1 MNELLKNFEIAGVKT
16 GASNGKISKYLNL
29 VQDFSYTNKSQQ
41 ILWSADVPKITNMT
55 PSVIEEAPNGNLI
68 SYDVY
73 TRLMKDR
80 VMFIGHP
87 IMTEITNIAIA
98 QILFLEM
105 TDKKKDIIM
114 YLNSQGGDVNAGLS
128 LYNVMDYVE
137 PDVSTV
143 AIGMAASMGAVL
155 LSCGAKGKR
164 YGLLD
169 SKIMIHQ
176 PSGGMQGKSD
186 DMTVQYEQ
194 LVLVKKRLYDIL
206 AEKSSQTYEEI
217 LEKSKLD
224 YWMSSEE
231 AKNEGFIDEVL
242 IKRK

>member
-1 MNELLKNFEIAGVKT
+1 MNELLKSFEKSSFEIGT
-16 GASNGKISKYLNL
+16 SNRKISKYLNL
-29 VQDFSYTNKSQQ
+29 VQDFSYKSTP
-41 ILWSADVPKITNMT
+41 PKITNMT

-87 IMTEITNIAIA
+87 IMTEVTNIAIA

-105 TDKKKDIIM
+105 ADKKKDIVM
-114 YLNSQGGDVNAGLS
+114 YLNTPGGDVNAGLS

-137 PDVSTV
+137 PDVNTV
-143 AIGMAASMGAVL
+143 VVGMAASMGAVL
-155 LSCGAKGKR
+155 LSCGQKGKR

-169 SKIMIHQ
+169 SKVMIHQ

-186 DMTVQYEQ
+186 DMEVSFEQ
-194 LVLVKKRLYDIL
+194 LQLVKKRLYDIL
-206 AEKSSQTYEEI
+206 AEKSGQTYDEI
-217 LEKSKLD
+217 LAKSKLD

-242 IKRK
+242 VKRK